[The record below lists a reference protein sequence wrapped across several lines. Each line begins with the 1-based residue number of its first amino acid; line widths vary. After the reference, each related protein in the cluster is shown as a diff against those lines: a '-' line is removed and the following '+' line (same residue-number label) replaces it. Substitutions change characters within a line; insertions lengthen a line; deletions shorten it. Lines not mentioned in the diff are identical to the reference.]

1 MAIESNSAN
10 RTGCKNQVT
19 EKWNSLDDQAVV
31 IGRALAMDAV
41 QKVGNGHPG
50 TAMALSP
57 VAYTLF
63 QRILKHDPSDPNWLG
78 RDRFVLSAGHSS
90 LTLYIQ
96 LFLSGYGLE
105 LSDLQSFRTSGA
117 KTPGHPEFGHTAG
130 VEITTGPLG
139 SGLSSAVGMA
149 MAARFEKG
157 LFDPAGKTSL
167 FDHDVWVIASDGD
180 LQEGISSEACSL
192 AGTQELGSLKVIYD
206 DNRISIEGD
215 THVAFTED
223 VSMRFKAYGW
233 NVLEVAALANGE
245 VDQPALEKAMLSV
258 AEEKKKPSLIRL
270 KTVIAWPAP
279 KAQGTAESHG
289 SALGADEVAATKIA
303 LGLDPD
309 KSFDVPDSVLKHT
322 RKVIDRGSAK
332 RAIWNTE
339 LAAWA
344 KANPDKN
351 ELLQRLQNRQLPKDW
366 HQVIPTFESGKDLAT
381 RAASG
386 KIINAIAEVL
396 PEFWGGSS
404 DLAGSNNTT
413 INNGGSFLP
422 ASSKM
427 KDANPYG
434 RIVHFGIREHA
445 MGAILNGIALH
456 GLSRAFGGTFLVFS
470 DYMRGAVRLAALMN
484 IPSVFIWSHDSIGLG
499 EDGPTHQP
507 VEHIA
512 SLRMIPNFSMVRPAD
527 ANETAIAWR
536 EIITRDKPVGIALSR
551 QNLPVFDR
559 TQFGSAEGAAKG
571 AYIIV
576 ENKSVPDVILIATGS
591 EVHIAIEA
599 AKILSEQNI
608 AARVVSAPC
617 LEWFEEQP
625 DSYKESVLPKGV
637 KARVSVEA
645 GVGAGWHKY
654 VGDNGEIVSLEH
666 FGASASAGT
675 LFKEYGFTPENIV
688 EAAKKTIAR
697 T

>member
-1 MAIESNSAN
+1 MNNWDA
-10 RTGCKNQVT
+10 
-19 EKWNSLDDQAVV
+19 LDDQAVV
-31 IGRALAMDAV
+31 VSRALAMDAV

-50 TAMALSP
+50 TAMALAP

-63 QRILKHDPSDPNWLG
+63 QRILKHDPSKPNWLG

-105 LSDLQSFRTSGA
+105 LSDLQSFRTAGA

-139 SGLSSAVGMA
+139 SGISSAVGMA
-149 MAARFEKG
+149 MAARYEKG
-157 LFDPAGKTSL
+157 LLDPESKTSL
-167 FDHDVWVIASDGD
+167 FEHDIWVIASDGD

-192 AGTQELGSLKVIYD
+192 AGTQELGNLKVIYD

-223 VSMRFKAYGW
+223 VSLRFKAYGW
-233 NVLEVAALANGE
+233 NVIEVAALPNGD
-245 VDQPALEKAMLSV
+245 VNQIALENAMLKVQS
-258 AEEKKKPSLIRL
+258 EKSKPSLIRL

-289 SALGADEVAATKIA
+289 SALGADEIAATKIA

-309 KSFDVPDSVLKHT
+309 KSFDVPDSVLKHS
-322 RKVIDRGSAK
+322 RKVLERGAALK
-332 RAIWNTE
+332 TQWDNE
-339 LAAWA
+339 LATWT
-344 KANPDKN
+344 KSNPEKS
-351 ELLQRLQNRQLPKDW
+351 ELLKRLQSRELPNNWEK
-366 HQVIPTFESGKDLAT
+366 VIPTFESGKDLAT

-386 KIINAIAEVL
+386 KVINAIAGVL

-404 DLAGSNNTT
+404 DLAGSNNTS
-413 INNGGSFLP
+413 INGGGSFLP
-422 ASSKM
+422 ATSKM
-427 KDANPYG
+427 KDATPYG

-456 GLSRAFGGTFLVFS
+456 GLTRAFGGTFLVFS

-484 IPSVFIWSHDSIGLG
+484 IPSIFIWSHDSIGLG

-512 SLRMIPNFSMVRPAD
+512 SLRLIPNLAIVRPAD

-536 EIITRDKPVGIALSR
+536 EIITRNKPVGLALSR
-551 QNLPVFDR
+551 QNLPVFER
-559 TQFGSAEGAAKG
+559 SASNSADGVAKG
-571 AYIIV
+571 AYVIA
-576 ENKSVPDVILIATGS
+576 EPKSALEVILIATGS
-591 EVHIAIEA
+591 EVHVAIEA
-599 AKILSEQNI
+599 SRILAEQNI
-608 AARVVSAPC
+608 SARVVSAPC
-617 LEWFEEQP
+617 LEWFEEQN
-625 DSYKESVLPKGV
+625 DSYKESVLPKNLR
-637 KARVSVEA
+637 ARVSIEA
-645 GVGAGWHKY
+645 GVGAGWQKY
-654 VGDNGEIVSLEH
+654 VGDNGEIISLEH
-666 FGASASAGT
+666 FGASASAGS
-675 LFKEYGFTPENIV
+675 LFKDYGFTAENIV
-688 EAAKKTIAR
+688 LAAKRTIAR
-697 T
+697 A